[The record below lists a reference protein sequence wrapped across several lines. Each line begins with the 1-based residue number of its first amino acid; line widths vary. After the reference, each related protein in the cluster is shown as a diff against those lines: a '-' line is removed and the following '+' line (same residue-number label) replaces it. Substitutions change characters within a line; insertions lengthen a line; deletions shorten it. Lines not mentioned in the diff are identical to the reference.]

1 MADKSNPIIDDLP
14 TQFLRLN
21 SKVDEVNSQIDDLAD
36 QIKQLQEDVEKQS
49 ARLSCL
55 GGLFVAFCDGDKEKT
70 QQAVDKLKLA
80 LI

>member
-1 MADKSNPIIDDLP
+1 MTNKSNAVIDDFP
-14 TQFLRLN
+14 TQFLQLQTRTDQLN
-21 SKVDEVNSQIDDLAD
+21 SKIDDLTD
-36 QIKQLQEDVEKQS
+36 QVKQLQEDMEKQ
-49 ARLSCL
+49 ATILSCI